1 MAVISPA
8 YMETDIFHIVFVVV
22 LFSILVQGSL
32 LPAAA
37 RRLNMIDTQGN
48 ILKTFTD
55 YVDEAP
61 VQFIQIAVPEGHTW
75 CGKAVREILL
85 PPGTILV
92 SLCRGEATLVPTGST
107 VLEPGD
113 LLVLCALEQDKAPA
127 ASLTEKVIHAGDL
140 PESRRLAD
148 LPRRTGA
155 LIVLI
160 RRGQEYLI
168 PNGDTVLEDGD
179 LLVINNTV
187 AH

>member
-1 MAVISPA
+1 
-8 YMETDIFHIVFVVV
+8 
-22 LFSILVQGSL
+22 
-32 LPAAA
+32 
-37 RRLNMIDTQGN
+37 MIDTRGN
-48 ILKTFTD
+48 IRKTFTD

-61 VQFIQIAVPEGHTW
+61 VQFIQVAVPEGHAW

-92 SLCRGEATLVPTGST
+92 SLRRGDETLVPSGGT
-107 VLEPGD
+107 VLQPED

-127 ASLTEKVIHAGDL
+127 AALTEKVVNGQDL

-148 LPRRTGA
+148 LPRRAGA

-160 RRGQEYLI
+160 RRGQDYLI

-187 AH
+187 PH